1 MANENDMEMDNIVEL
16 LDEDDNVVRFEH
28 IITLEHEGEKYALL
42 SPVDDLEDVE
52 EGDVVI
58 MRIEEG
64 DEQDAYVGIED
75 EELLEAVFQKY
86 LRIVEEEDEE

>member
-1 MANENDMEMDNIVEL
+1 MANDKDMEMDNIVEL
-16 LDEDDNVVRFEH
+16 LDEDDNIVRFEH

-64 DEQDAYVGIED
+64 EEQDAYVGIED
-75 EELLEAVFQKY
+75 EDLLEAVFQKY
-86 LRIVEEEDEE
+86 LQIVEEEDVE